1 MQQSKENSLIP
12 QNRIDEIAVEQ
23 VTFFNGMVSIDYCL
37 PEWSMT
43 KELTVD
49 GDKYAKHLKDILAL
63 DWSFQVHEGNV
74 YKDDVEGEMS
84 TAEYFAGV
92 DFQQKNKDA
101 VSYLKANHVDHQGL
115 PDVFGAIAAIV
126 KPKFPN
132 PTTYSTQRANQIAAA
147 GDAYAAMYLSNEKD
161 L

>member
-1 MQQSKENSLIP
+1 MHKSKENSLIP
-12 QNRIDEIAVEQ
+12 QNRINDIAVEQ
-23 VTFFNGMVSIDYCL
+23 VTFFDDMVSIDYCL
-37 PEWSMT
+37 PEWNMT

-84 TAEYFAGV
+84 IAEYFADV
-92 DFQQKNKDA
+92 DFQQRNKDA

-126 KPKFPN
+126 KPDYPN
-132 PTTYSTQRANQIAAA
+132 GNTYPTNRANQIAAA
-147 GDAYAAMYLSNEKD
+147 GDAYAAMFLGNEKD
-161 L
+161 M